1 MTRFRFLLTTAP
13 ILAAA
18 VLFVALPASATPPRT
33 SHAVTIS
40 PQTLAGG
47 ENGVMRTN
55 LVVLTTQ
62 PTADVTINIQ
72 SNDTTVATVSPASLT
87 FTSTNYGTSQTV
99 TVTAV
104 DDDLDNATARTA
116 AISHT
121 AMSDDPGYDG
131 MGIASMLFTA
141 ADDDE
146 RGITVT
152 TALNNIIEGTTGT
165 LGFRLNSEPTADVTI
180 SFSGIHLSADTI
192 TFTPE
197 NGTHLCRSP

>member
-1 MTRFRFLLTTAP
+1 
-13 ILAAA
+13 
-18 VLFVALPASATPPRT
+18 
-33 SHAVTIS
+33 
-40 PQTLAGG
+40 
-47 ENGVMRTN
+47 MRTN

-180 SFSGIHLSADTI
+180 SFSGIHLSADPI